1 MHAIARRLNGRGE
14 EGGGG
19 IVDFL
24 REEGKRSGS
33 TSYMIMW
40 EKVTGKATLATKLS
54 NLLWKQLTW
63 QNCV

>member
-19 IVDFL
+19 IVDVP
-24 REEGKRSGS
+24 RDEGKRSGS
-33 TSYMIMW
+33 ISYMIMW

-54 NLLWKQLTW
+54 NYLWKQLTW
-63 QNCV
+63 QKCV